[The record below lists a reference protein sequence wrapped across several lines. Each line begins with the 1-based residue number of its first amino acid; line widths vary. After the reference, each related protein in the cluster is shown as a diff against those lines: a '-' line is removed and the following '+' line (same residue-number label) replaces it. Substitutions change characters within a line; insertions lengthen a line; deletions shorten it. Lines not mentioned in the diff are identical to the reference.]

1 MDDAPSILIAADT
14 EATAHGVVRRLA
26 TEFGGTHISSDAR
39 HIVSDFEACRPAV
52 LVLAF
57 HEFDRAER
65 CLATLYS
72 QSRLV
77 HGMAHRTIV
86 LCRIGDLARVYARC
100 RDGCFDDYAVFWP
113 AASDEPRLAMAIH
126 HALEAL
132 ADKSPAAGAARLIS
146 HARRL
151 ACIEPALAA
160 HARRFA
166 HEVNRTRAAAASAAR
181 GADPMVLKRV
191 RTMGESV
198 DALCEAA
205 HTLAGALGPQLQAVR
220 DICALAAEV
229 RPSVLA
235 VDDDIFQQTLIA
247 RLLDGT
253 RIDLSCAS
261 SGMQALHA
269 MARHRPDLVLIDVA
283 LPDVDGIA
291 LTREIKSTPAFA
303 DVPVIIVTAMS
314 HRGVVLESVKAGAA
328 DFMVKPYRR
337 ATLLD
342 KLQALLPG
350 CTA

>member
-1 MDDAPSILIAADT
+1 M
-14 EATAHGVVRRLA
+14 V
-26 TEFGGTHISSDAR
+26 
-39 HIVSDFEACRPAV
+39 
-52 LVLAF
+52 VLAF
-57 HEFDRAER
+57 HEIDRAER
-65 CLATLYS
+65 CLAALYS
-72 QSRLV
+72 QSRFV
-77 HGMAHRTIV
+77 HGIAHRTIA
-86 LCRIGDLARVYARC
+86 LCRADDLARAYARC

-113 AASDEPRLAMAIH
+113 ATSDEPRLAMAVR
-126 HALEAL
+126 HALQAL

-146 HARRL
+146 QARRL

-160 HARRFA
+160 RARRFA
-166 HEVNRTRAAAASAAR
+166 HEVDRTRAAAARAAL
-181 GADPMVLKRV
+181 GADDMVLKRV
-191 RTMGESV
+191 RKIGESV

-220 DICALAAEV
+220 NICALAEGV

-235 VDDDIFQQTLIA
+235 VDDDVFQQTLIA

-253 RIDLSCAS
+253 RVDLSCAS

-283 LPDVDGIA
+283 LPDIDGIA

-303 DVPVIIVTAMS
+303 EVPVIIVTAMS
-314 HRGVVLESVKAGAA
+314 HRCVVIESIKAGAA